1 MAFELVLNAFDDVV
15 DTFRIDIE
23 LDGVLSSLR
32 VEPIYARTVFP
43 SKYGCDDYIIA
54 VAAERNIYSL
64 ALRRKM
70 IIFMI
75 RFSFN
80 CVQTHDSIVFAGVV
94 RLNANDQT
102 IAMANGNGFFL
113 LLLNGSSERIEWLSF
128 MVEDI
133 YARN

>member
-15 DTFRIDIE
+15 DIFRIDIE
-23 LDGVLSSLR
+23 LNDVLSSLR
-32 VEPIYARTVFP
+32 VKPIYARTVFP
-43 SKYGCDDYIIA
+43 SESGCDDYIIA
-54 VAAERNIYSL
+54 VAAERNIYSS

-94 RLNANDQT
+94 RMNANDQT
-102 IAMANGNGFFL
+102 IAMANGNGFFC
-113 LLLNGSSERIEWLSF
+113 F
-128 MVEDI
+128 FF
-133 YARN
+133 